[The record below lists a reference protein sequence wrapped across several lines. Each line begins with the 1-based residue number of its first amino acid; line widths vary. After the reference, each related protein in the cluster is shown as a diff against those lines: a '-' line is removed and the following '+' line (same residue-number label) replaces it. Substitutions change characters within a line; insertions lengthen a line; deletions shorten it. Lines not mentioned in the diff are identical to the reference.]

1 MANFSDFVNNNNTQ
15 ETKIN
20 SENSNKSEDVNK
32 ENLEN
37 LIDKYSKY
45 NSNDLMGEFLRLTIE
60 KKKRGELK
68 KEELQTIKQ
77 TIYPYLNDE
86 QKQNLN
92 SIIDMVD
99 NVK

>member
-1 MANFSDFVNNNNTQ
+1 
-15 ETKIN
+15 
-20 SENSNKSEDVNK
+20 
-32 ENLEN
+32 
-37 LIDKYSKY
+37 
-45 NSNDLMGEFLRLTIE
+45 MGEFLRLTIE

-92 SIIDMVD
+92 Q
-99 NVK
+99 VKMKVNLGGVQCKKQKICKK